1 MTEPEPATLAS
12 VVDEARRL
20 LEAAEAQSVGVR
32 LIGGVAVSMRAGDR
46 HHPALTRTYADI
58 DLVTTKGK
66 GREVRQFLETQG
78 YVGNVQFNAI
88 HGHSRMLF
96 YDMPNQRQLDVFVG
110 SFSMCHTIP
119 LGDRILVEHGTVP
132 LAELLLTKLQ
142 VVQLNEK
149 DLRDILALL
158 AHHEVAETDGDT
170 INAAWIARLLAD
182 DWGLW
187 RTSKLNIERA
197 REGVGGYDLDEETK
211 AAIADR
217 LDRLWARIE
226 AEPKSRG
233 WRLRDRIGDRK
244 RWYEEPEE
252 VG

>member
-1 MTEPEPATLAS
+1 MTEPATLPS

-20 LEAAEAQSVGVR
+20 LDAAESHAVGVR
-32 LIGGVAVSMRAGDR
+32 LIGGVAVYIRAGDD

-58 DLVTTKGK
+58 DLVTVKGK
-66 GREVRQFLETQG
+66 GREVAQFLEAQG
-78 YVGNVQFNAI
+78 YVGNVQFNAVN
-88 HGHSRMLF
+88 GHSRLLF

-119 LGDRILVEHGTVP
+119 LGDRILAEHGTVP

-149 DLRDILALL
+149 DLRDLLALL
-158 AHHEVAETDGDT
+158 VHHDVADSDGPT
-170 INAAWIARLLAD
+170 INAAWVARLLAD

-187 RTSKLNIERA
+187 RTSKMNVERV
-197 REGVGGYDLDEETK
+197 REGVGGYDLDEAVRATVT
-211 AAIADR
+211 DR

>member
-1 MTEPEPATLAS
+1 MTGPAPLPS

-32 LIGGVAVSMRAGDR
+32 LIGGVAVNMRAGDR
-46 HHPALTRTYADI
+46 HHPGLTRTYADI

-66 GREVRQFLETQG
+66 GREVGQFLETQG

-88 HGHSRMLF
+88 NGHSRLLF
-96 YDMPNQRQLDVFVG
+96 YDMGNERQVDVFVG
-110 SFSMCHTIP
+110 AFSMCHTIP
-119 LGDRILVEHGTVP
+119 LGDRILAEHFTVP

-149 DLRDILALL
+149 DLRDILALVV
-158 AHHEVAETDGDT
+158 HHDVAETDGDA
-170 INAAWIARLLAD
+170 INAAWVARLLAD

-187 RTSKLNIERA
+187 RTSKMNIERA
-197 REGVGGYDLDEETK
+197 REGAGGYDLDEDAR
-211 AAIADR
+211 AAIVDR

-252 VG
+252 IG

>member
-1 MTEPEPATLAS
+1 MTEPATLQS

-20 LEAAEAQSVGVR
+20 LEAAESQSVRVR
-32 LIGGVAVSMRAGDR
+32 LIGGVAVNMRAGES
-46 HHPALTRTYADI
+46 HNPALLREYKDI
-58 DLVTTKGK
+58 DLVTVKGK
-66 GREVRQFLETQG
+66 GREVATFLEAHG
-78 YVGNVQFNAI
+78 YVGNTHFNAVN
-88 HGHSRMLF
+88 GHSRLLF
-96 YDMPNQRQLDVFVG
+96 YDMANQRQLDVFVG
-110 SFSMCHTIP
+110 TFSMCHTIP
-119 LGDRILVEHGTVP
+119 LGDRILAEHGTVP

-158 AHHEVAETDGDT
+158 VHHDVAESDGPT
-170 INAAWIARLLAD
+170 INAAWVARLLAD

-187 RTSKLNIERA
+187 RTSKMNIERA
-197 REGVGGYDLDEETK
+197 REGLAGYDLDEATRAEVS
-211 AAIADR
+211 AR
-217 LDRLWARIE
+217 LDRLWERIE

-252 VG
+252 V